1 MCIIKLGEK
10 HEFDYKHC
18 YKRSR
23 ASTICWKSIRRCLKD
38 IEGLRQQIEK
48 RGHVEAL
55 KIKKL
60 YNQLVLT
67 SEKALSYLN
76 FVGTLPEGEL

>member
-1 MCIIKLGEK
+1 M
-10 HEFDYKHC
+10 
-18 YKRSR
+18 
-23 ASTICWKSIRRCLKD
+23 KD